1 MQCSYTNR
9 LLNHTCAHHQTDVI
23 LSILHSAHRCSLAIK
38 QHSCWTITDYLSVSF
53 IFLTSY
59 RRSLPLLR
67 PNKMLCVYNIMF
79 APQYY
84 SKGFPTSPFHCLTI
98 NASIHMGLLIYTAYS
113 ALLFLCSTI
122 ILPPT
127 VDRFRQVYLHLQHVL
142 RKLFL
147 TCAAFIYQSTAEP
160 PLYPPSDYS

>member
-9 LLNHTCAHHQTDVI
+9 LSNHTCAHHQTDVI

-38 QHSCWTITDYLSVSF
+38 QHSCRTITDYLSVSF
-53 IFLTSY
+53 IFLTYY
-59 RRSLPLLR
+59 RCLCLCLGQT
-67 PNKMLCVYNIMF
+67 KCCVYNIMF

-98 NASIHMGLLIYTAYS
+98 NASIHMVQLLIYS
-113 ALLFLCSTI
+113 PLLFLCSTI

-127 VDRFRQVYLHLQHVL
+127 LDEFRQVYLQLQHVL

-160 PLYPPSDYS
+160 PLCPPSDCS

>member
-1 MQCSYTNR
+1 MCKLFLACEVFIYQSTVKPHLCPPSDGRDIVDTA
-9 LLNHTCAHHQTDVI
+9 LCPSMFAHH
-23 LSILHSAHRCSLAIK
+23 
-38 QHSCWTITDYLSVSF
+38 WTVSF
-53 IFLTSY
+53 TFLTSY

-67 PNKMLCVYNIMF
+67 PNKMLCVYYIMF

-84 SKGFPTSPFHCLTI
+84 SKGFPTSPFHSLTI
-98 NASIHMGLLIYTAYS
+98 NASVHMGLLVYTAYS

-127 VDRFRQVYLHLQHVL
+127 LDGFRPVHLQLQHVL

-147 TCAAFIYQSTAEP
+147 TCAVFIYQSTAEP
-160 PLYPPSDYS
+160 PLCPPSDCS